1 LKKYLLIGLTGAI
14 AFCKPIRLL
23 AQTDNI
29 VYTDASTL
37 YISGKFF
44 NTTNP
49 YQRIDT
55 AKYPALPA
63 PVKRLLTHSAGLA
76 ICFTSSSTS
85 VSAKWCIN
93 KPLTYSNMTTIN
105 SQGLNLY
112 VQKDGKWQ
120 FAGVAKPGNKKCS
133 EAVIVE
139 NMVKGEKKFMLY
151 LPTYNEL
158 NSLEIGVEQGSTIK
172 SMPDGFKKRIA
183 VYGSSVTQGA
193 SASRSGLAYP
203 AMLSRHFGYD
213 FMNIGMS
220 GSAKMEPAVVDMVND
235 VEADAYFLDCIPN
248 ASVQQIKDRTLNMVM
263 AIQKAHPGKPV
274 ILLNSISREQ
284 GFVDMKMGA
293 TVAAQ
298 NKAADSIGH
307 FLLSRHTRDFYFIDV
322 KYFFGDD
329 HEASTDYAHPND
341 LGNYRFVQKLEPI
354 LADILKKY
362 FK

>member
-1 LKKYLLIGLTGAI
+1 LKKQLLIGLI
-14 AFCKPIRLL
+14 AVIALGKSTHLL
-23 AQTDNI
+23 AQTDSI

-37 YISGKFF
+37 YMSGKLF

-76 ICFTSSSTS
+76 ICFTSNSTS
-85 VSAKWCIN
+85 ISAKWCIN

-112 VQKDGKWQ
+112 VQKNGKWQ
-120 FAGVAKPGNKKCS
+120 FAGVAKPDKKKCT
-133 EAVIVE
+133 EFVIVE
-139 NMVKGEKKFMLY
+139 NMEKGEKKFMLY

-158 NSLEIGVEQGSTIK
+158 NSLEIGVERGSTIK
-172 SMPDGFKKRIA
+172 SMPDVYKKRIA

-203 AMLSRHFGYD
+203 AMLSRHLGYD
-213 FMNIGMS
+213 FINIGMS
-220 GSAKMEPAVVDMVND
+220 GSAKMEPAVVAMVND
-235 VEADAYFLDCIPN
+235 VEADAYLLDCIPN

-263 AIQKAHPGKPV
+263 AVQKAHPGKPI

-284 GFVDMKMGA
+284 GFVDLKMGA
-293 TVAAQ
+293 TVVAQ
-298 NKAADSIGH
+298 NKAADSIANI
-307 FLLSRHTRDFYFIDV
+307 LLKRHTKDFYFIDV
-322 KYFFGDD
+322 KAFFGDD

-341 LGNYRFVQKLEPI
+341 LGSYRFVQKLEPI
-354 LADILKKY
+354 VAGILKKY
-362 FK
+362 F